1 MFKAL
6 KNLVNE
12 FTGVTLATLMLIF
25 DVIRSKAER
34 MRYWQGSARD
44 LSDAPNGNVKNVF
57 VFLLKNYGN
66 LQEQI

>member
-44 LSDAPNGNVKNVF
+44 LPDAPNGNVKNVF